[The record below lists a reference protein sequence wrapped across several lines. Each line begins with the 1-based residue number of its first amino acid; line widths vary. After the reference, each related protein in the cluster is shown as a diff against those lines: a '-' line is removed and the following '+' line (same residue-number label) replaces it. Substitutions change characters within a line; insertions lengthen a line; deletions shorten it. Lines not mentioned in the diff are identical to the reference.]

1 MRREIGSWLAS
12 PSLLDVQSQRK
23 KAAAQADTNPRKS
36 FLMRHRYLP
45 EEPEDWRR
53 PQQAAA
59 PPVSLIAASLCQE
72 LLWTRFTQSG
82 RKRPPS
88 LPLSGMWCCGMVSV
102 HRTAGPGLPVWCA
115 DNDAKCQ
122 TRHRHPHWPRP
133 RHLPHTCS
141 RRTAPGH
148 VQKTTIMHVHS
159 SIRCCD
165 I

>member
-88 LPLSGMWCCGMVSV
+88 LPLSGMWCCGMYTGRQGPASLCGARIMMQSAKLVTV
-102 HRTAGPGLPVWCA
+102 IRTGPAHVTSPIHA
-115 DNDAKCQ
+115 SDAQRKG
-122 TRHRHPHWPRP
+122 T
-133 RHLPHTCS
+133 S
-141 RRTAPGH
+141 RKL
-148 VQKTTIMHVHS
+148 Q
-159 SIRCCD
+159 
-165 I
+165 